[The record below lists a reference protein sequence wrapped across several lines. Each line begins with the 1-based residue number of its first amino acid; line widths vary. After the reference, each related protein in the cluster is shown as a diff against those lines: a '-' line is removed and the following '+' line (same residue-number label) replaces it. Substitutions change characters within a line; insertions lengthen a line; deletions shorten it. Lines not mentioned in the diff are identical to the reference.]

1 MSMRRFKTDIVLVG
15 NAPVI
20 LEATSF
26 NLALEFLSK
35 TVRLPDGKRPLC
47 LFCESEFPVEI
58 WNHWNWYVVTS
69 VPVDSEGKKISGDG
83 IANCICP
90 RCERVNR
97 DDLLS
102 KVLDRL
108 RHGVF
113 GGDLH
118 VMQ

>member
-1 MSMRRFKTDIVLVG
+1 MRRFKTDIVLVG
-15 NAPVI
+15 DAPVI
-20 LEATSF
+20 LEGTSF
-26 NLALEFLSK
+26 NLALQFLSK
-35 TVRLPDGKRPLC
+35 AVKLPDGKRPLC

-58 WNHWNWYVVTS
+58 WNHWDWYVTTTA
-69 VPVDSEGKKISGDG
+69 PIDSKGKKIAGQG
-83 IANCICP
+83 VVNCICP

-102 KVLDRL
+102 KVLDQL

-118 VMQ
+118 IMQ